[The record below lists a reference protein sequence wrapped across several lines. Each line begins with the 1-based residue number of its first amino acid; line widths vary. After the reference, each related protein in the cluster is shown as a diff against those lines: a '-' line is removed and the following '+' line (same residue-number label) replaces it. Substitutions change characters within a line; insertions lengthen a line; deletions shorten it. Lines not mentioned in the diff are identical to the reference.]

1 MYVERVRRNLRPV
14 ITEHGVKLHSR
25 DRVLESIGARH
36 LWNVE
41 RGIANISLDLLERI
55 ADEIG
60 ADMLE
65 FFRE

>member
-1 MYVERVRRNLRPV
+1 MYKERLRRNLRNV

-25 DRVLESIGARH
+25 DRVLASIGARH
-36 LWNVE
+36 IYNVE
-41 RGIANISLDLLERI
+41 KGIATITVDKLEEI

-60 ADMLE
+60 ADMLD

>member
-1 MYVERVRRNLRPV
+1 MYKERLRRNIRQV

-25 DRVLESIGARH
+25 NRVLESIGARH
-36 LWNVE
+36 LHNVE
-41 RGIANISLDLLERI
+41 KGLAAITVDKLEEI

-60 ADMLE
+60 ADFLD

>member
-1 MYVERVRRNLRPV
+1 MYEQRLRRNLRPV
-14 ITEHGVKLHSR
+14 LEEHGVKLTHR
-25 DRVLESIGARH
+25 GRELESIGARH
-36 LWNVE
+36 VWNVE
-41 RGIANISLDLLERI
+41 RGIATITVRVLEAV